1 MHTRLRH
8 LLRLGVLIS
17 IAVKL
22 VPASAQNTSSSAL
35 SRPTILEDILVLGK
49 HTSLASAQEIKR
61 DKMEIVDSVVAD
73 DINKLPDFN
82 VTDALSRITGV
93 QILRDRGEGA
103 GVAIRGLTQ
112 METLLNGREVF
123 TAGSGRNLDFA
134 DIPSEMLAGLDV
146 YKTSSA
152 NHIEGGVGGTVDL
165 RTRRP
170 FDFEGRQLFGS
181 ARMIYGD
188 LVDQQE
194 PQFSTLLSD
203 RWQTERFGEFGALV
217 NFVYQ
222 RRAWREDQK
231 STGNPGARSNII
243 PGQTVIVPNG
253 TSETSSLG
261 HRERTAGSLVLQWRP
276 SDNLELYAEG
286 NYAQFKT
293 IQDSYQINV
302 TPSSTFVPGSPTLF
316 PNSGDLQSISWTN
329 APLSILSFAR
339 DTVDRTQ
346 QAAVGGS
353 WNKGALTLK
362 TDLSYTKSYNNLF
375 FSGPVFSGKATQFT
389 QNLSGPVPATS
400 IGGTDLL
407 NPANFQYASMAYR
420 TRPFN
425 GNLSTIQ
432 LDGDYELSGGFI
444 KSVSAGFRYAKR
456 GADNAPGLI
465 FADAPVT
472 GISAADRPGYVMSDP
487 VGNFLGGAGSSIG
500 NYMVGN
506 LDSARNAVGLRNTF
520 GITTPIPVAGNPLS
534 VWDINEET
542 HAAYLMSKFEAE
554 RFPLDGNLGLR
565 AVQTQESVS
574 GSQSMPGSA
583 AVLPIAINSTDIDY
597 LPSLNL
603 RYQLV
608 KGLYLRAGVSKSITR
623 QNFDQLSPSLT
634 LIRNSVNPSMN
645 QGSAGNPALQPI
657 RSDNFD
663 LAVEKYFNPTTSVY
677 ITGFLKQVD
686 GFVTT
691 ISNPEVHDGFTYQVS
706 RPQNGAAATINGLE
720 VGYQQFYDFLPS
732 WLKGFG
738 TQANYTYIDSATP
751 SSVLGQKVP
760 LQNLSKHSYNLV
772 GMYEKGPFSARV
784 AYNWRDTFLSGVTNI
799 VGIGALPVYTRGYGW
814 LDASV
819 GYRINEHFSF
829 TIEGMNLLGTLRSS
843 YYGVE
848 TRPQSVWAND
858 LQVGTTMTVRF

>member
-1 MHTRLRH
+1 MQTRLKH
-8 LLRLGVLIS
+8 LSRLGVWALIVAES
-17 IAVKL
+17 
-22 VPASAQNTSSSAL
+22 ASSFAQTDNSGVDAETVAL
-35 SRPTILEDILVLGK
+35 DDILVVGK
-49 HTSLASAQEIKR
+49 RAGLVSAQEIKR

-73 DINKLPDFN
+73 DINKLPDIN

-123 TAGSGRNLDFA
+123 TAGSGRTLDFA
-134 DIPSEMLAGLDV
+134 DIPSEMLGGIDV

-152 NHIEGGVGGTVDL
+152 NHIEGGVGGTIDL
-165 RTRRP
+165 RTHRP
-170 FDFEGRQLFGS
+170 FDFEGRQLLGS
-181 ARMIYGD
+181 ARVIHGD
-188 LVDQQE
+188 LVDKEE

-203 RWQTERFGEFGALV
+203 RWKTESFGEFGALV
-217 NFVYQ
+217 NFAYQ

-231 STGNPGARSNII
+231 SAGNPIARSNII

-253 TSETSSLG
+253 TSETTSLG
-261 HRERTAGSLVLQWRP
+261 QRERTAGSLVLQWRP
-276 SDNLELYAEG
+276 SDALELYAEG
-286 NYAQFKT
+286 NYAEFKT
-293 IQDSYQINV
+293 LQDSYQINV
-302 TPSSTFVPGSPTLF
+302 TPSSSFVAGSPRLF
-316 PNSGDLQSISWTN
+316 PGTNDLQSISWTN

-362 TDLSYTKSYNNLF
+362 TDLSYTKSFNNLF
-375 FSGPVFSGKATQFT
+375 FSGPVFSGRAAQFN
-389 QNLSGPVPATS
+389 QDLSGQVPTTS
-400 IGGTDLL
+400 VSGTDLL

-425 GNLSTIQ
+425 GELSTAR
-432 LDGDYELSGGFI
+432 LDGDYQLSSGFI

-456 GADNAPGLI
+456 RAGNAPGLI
-465 FADAPVT
+465 FADAAVT
-472 GISAADRPGYVMSDP
+472 GISAADRPSYIMANPAD
-487 VGNFLGGAGSSIG
+487 NFLGGEGGSIG
-500 NYMVGN
+500 SYRVGN
-506 LDSARNAVGLRNTF
+506 LDSARGAAGLRNAF
-520 GITTPIPVAGNPLS
+520 GITAPIPSAGSPLGIWGIS
-534 VWDINEET
+534 EET
-542 HAAYLMSKFEAE
+542 QAGYLMSKFEATG
-554 RFPLDGNLGLR
+554 FPLDGNIGLR
-565 AVQTQESVS
+565 AVQTSESVT
-574 GSQSMPGSA
+574 GSQSAPSTG
-583 AVLPIAINSTDIDY
+583 AVLPINIDSTDIDY

-603 RYQLV
+603 RYQLM
-608 KGLYLRAGVSKSITR
+608 KGLYLRGGISKSITR

-634 LIRNSVNPSMN
+634 LIRNTVTPSLN
-645 QGSAGNPALQPI
+645 QGGAGNPQLKPI

-686 GFVTT
+686 GFV
-691 ISNPEVHDGFTYQVS
+691 SNVSNAEVHDGFTYQVS
-706 RPQNGAAATINGLE
+706 RPQNDTTATINGFE

-732 WLKGFG
+732 WLSGFG
-738 TQANYTYIDSATP
+738 TQANYTYIDSETP
-751 SSVLGQKVP
+751 SSILGQKVP
-760 LQNLSKHSYNLV
+760 LQNLSKHSYNLI

-799 VGIGALPVYTRGYGW
+799 VGGGALPIYTNSYGW

-829 TIEGMNLLGTLRSS
+829 TIEGMNLLNTLRSS

-848 TRPQSVWAND
+848 TRPQSVWVND
-858 LQVGTTMTVRF
+858 TQVGATMTVRL